1 MSRGTLSQADA
12 GGGASPGLHEASS
25 LRVKEG
31 WGYPLRRRGTRL
43 GLDGRGGREAPRQG
57 QGALALPLKNPS
69 ASSADLSYREGSST
83 GWLKTC
89 DFCRVQGVSSR
100 LEPGPGWNNRDT
112 SISRYSSFRLRLRE
126 RPDPLGLRPSL
137 AARKVSRV

>member
-57 QGALALPLKNPS
+57 QGALALPLKKARAP
-69 ASSADLSYREGSST
+69 APLICLTVKDRHRMAE
-83 GWLKTC
+83 TC
-89 DFCRVQGVSSR
+89 DFAGFRACPSR
-100 LEPGPGWNNRDT
+100 LEPGPDWNNRDT
-112 SISRYSSFRLRLRE
+112 SISRYSSF
-126 RPDPLGLRPSL
+126 PAAL
-137 AARKVSRV
+137 A